1 MLSNLYHALKA
12 AMMVLAVALVS
23 GGAWAEP
30 EVLTIEGA
38 RIRGNQE
45 LPTVLYVVPWQP
57 PVVESLEKPA
67 TSFALQ
73 RKLEPLERT
82 EFQRLMQYHEEFKHK
97 NLSRHSQPLASE

>member
-1 MLSNLYHALKA
+1 MIKCWKQG
-12 AMMVLAVALVS
+12 VLAIILSVLAA
-23 GGAWAEP
+23 GAWAEP

-73 RKLEPLERT
+73 RPLEPLERT
-82 EFQRLMQYHEEFKHK
+82 EFKRLIQYHDTFTQ
-97 NLSRHSQPLASE
+97 SRQTIKEQ